1 MSFFHRSLKGPVS
14 IPLQLL
20 IVVLVVLAY
29 MLVGQLPLL
38 LVLAEHG
45 LMEPQFLADTGL
57 LAEVVGYNRFLT
69 LLLIPFLCVLVTLL
83 LANRFLL
90 GRSFLSLFT
99 LREQLDVKRIFFSF
113 GTWLLILLFMLG
125 LTYFT
130 SDQLSWNFNPT
141 TFFSLLLI
149 SIFLIPLQTTCEEV
163 LFRGYLLQL
172 FGANFK
178 KGWIPWVMT
187 GLVFGL
193 LHGSNPEV
201 ARIGNILM
209 IYYISTGIFLGLL
222 AIMDDGLELS
232 MGYHAANNIFA
243 ALIVTNEWQAFQT
256 DALFMDHAP
265 PAFGWD
271 SLITLLI
278 LQPLLILLFAKV
290 YKWKNWRERL
300 F

>member
-1 MSFFHRSLKGPVS
+1 MSFFHRSLQGPVS
-14 IPLQLL
+14 IPLQIL
-20 IVVLVVLAY
+20 IAVLVVLSY
-29 MLVGQLPLL
+29 MFVGQIPLL
-38 LVLAEHG
+38 LVLADHG
-45 LMEPQFLADTGL
+45 LMEPEFLADTGL
-57 LAEVVGYNRFLT
+57 LAEVVGYNKFLT
-69 LLLIPFLCVLVTLL
+69 LLIIPFITVLLTVL

-90 GRSFLSLFT
+90 HRSFLSLFT
-99 LREQLDVKRIFFSF
+99 LRDKLDIKRILFSF
-113 GTWLLILLFMLG
+113 TVWFAVMLVMLG
-125 LTYFT
+125 LTILT
-130 SDQLSWNFNPT
+130 SDQLSWNLNPQ
-141 TFFSLLLI
+141 TFVGLALI
-149 SIFLIPLQTTCEEV
+149 SLFLIPLQTTCEEV

-178 KGWIPWVMT
+178 KGWIPLVMT

-201 ARIGNILM
+201 AKIGNILM
-209 IYYISTGIFLGLL
+209 IYYISTGLFLGLI

-256 DALFMDHAP
+256 DALFMDHTP

-271 SLITLLI
+271 SLVTLFI
-278 LQPLLILLFAKV
+278 FQPLLILLFAKV
-290 YKWKNWRERL
+290 YKWKNWKERL

>member
-20 IVVLVVLAY
+20 IVVLIVLAY
-29 MLVGQLPLL
+29 IIIGQIPLL
-38 LVLAEHG
+38 LVLSDHG
-45 LMEPQFLADTGL
+45 LMESEFLADTGL
-57 LAEVVGYNRFLT
+57 IAEVVGYNRFLT
-69 LLLIPFLCVLVTLL
+69 LLLIPFIAVLLTIL

-99 LREQLDVKRIFFSF
+99 LRDKLDLKRIFFSF
-113 GTWLLILLFMLG
+113 GVWMTVMLTMVGITLLTTDQLTWNFKGETFIGLLF
-125 LTYFT
+125 
-130 SDQLSWNFNPT
+130 
-141 TFFSLLLI
+141 I

-172 FGANFK
+172 FGASFR
-178 KGWIPWVMT
+178 KGWVPLLMT
-187 GLVFGL
+187 GVVFGL

-201 ARIGNILM
+201 EKIGSILLV
-209 IYYISTGIFLGLL
+209 YYISTGIFLGLL

-256 DALFMDHAP
+256 DALLMDHTP
-265 PAFGWD
+265 PVFGWD
-271 SLITLLI
+271 SLVTLFV

-290 YKWKNWRERL
+290 YKWRNWKERL
-300 F
+300 L

>member
-1 MSFFHRSLKGPVS
+1 MSFFHRSLQGPVS
-14 IPLQLL
+14 IPLQIL
-20 IVVLVVLAY
+20 IAVLVVLSY
-29 MLVGQLPLL
+29 MFVGQIPLL
-38 LVLAEHG
+38 LVLADHG
-45 LMEPQFLADTGL
+45 LMEPEFLADTGL
-57 LAEVVGYNRFLT
+57 LAEVVGYNKFLT
-69 LLLIPFLCVLVTLL
+69 LLIIPFITVLLTVL

-90 GRSFLSLFT
+90 HRSFLSLFT
-99 LREQLDVKRIFFSF
+99 LRDKLDIKRILFSF
-113 GTWLLILLFMLG
+113 TAWFAVMLGMLG
-125 LTYFT
+125 LTVLT
-130 SDQLSWNFNPT
+130 SDQLSWNLNPQ
-141 TFFSLLLI
+141 TFVGLALI
-149 SIFLIPLQTTCEEV
+149 SLFLIPLQTTCEEV

-178 KGWIPWVMT
+178 KGWIPLVMT

-201 ARIGNILM
+201 AKIGNILM
-209 IYYISTGIFLGLL
+209 IYYISTGLFLGLI

-256 DALFMDHAP
+256 DALFMDHTP

-271 SLITLLI
+271 SLVTLLI
-278 LQPLLILLFAKV
+278 FQPVLILLFAKV
-290 YKWKNWRERL
+290 YKWKNWKERL